1 VIQGVETFRRKL
13 DYVIDN
19 WEIHFEPLV
28 EIPIESYLQFY
39 MCDCAIDMIQV
50 ELTRMQLKRAKKRS
64 DTQDIEL
71 AMDMMVV
78 FSKKDD
84 RNADSA
90 ILERLAIKLE
100 LHAIPDLKAEEIAVR
115 KLVKERGV
123 QNAESIQQIN
133 DLLGKFKQI
142 AGVDETIVLD
152 GPFSSKS
159 LQRCRSLLIPHEFLC
174 PITLEIMVDPVI
186 VATGQVISH

>member
-1 VIQGVETFRRKL
+1 MKFQLYHNSSFTCV
-13 DYVIDN
+13 
-19 WEIHFEPLV
+19 
-28 EIPIESYLQFY
+28 
-39 MCDCAIDMIQV
+39 DCAIDVIQV
-50 ELTRMQLKRAKKRS
+50 ELTRMQLKRAKRRA

-90 ILERLAIKLE
+90 ILERLASKLE
-100 LHAIPDLKAEEIAVR
+100 LHAIPDLKAEEVAVR

-159 LQRCRSLLIPHEFLC
+159 LQRCRSLLIPHEFLGGSC
-174 PITLEIMVDPVI
+174 HCGNW
-186 VATGQVISH
+186 TGNLILNN